1 MGAVAAGSILFALLL
16 IAVAAMV
23 WQEAR
28 RRAASGSPTYVLD
41 EAARFVHARL
51 PEPAAARLAVGD
63 VERILEWGLEHGAV
77 VSRTGSAVLGS
88 GDAMDHVMER
98 AAAGGYDYDPM
109 DVAAVMVNES
119 RYLAAIGAVGD
130 PVEEDET

>member
-1 MGAVAAGSILFALLL
+1 
-16 IAVAAMV
+16 
-23 WQEAR
+23 
-28 RRAASGSPTYVLD
+28 
-41 EAARFVHARL
+41 
-51 PEPAAARLAVGD
+51 
-63 VERILEWGLEHGAV
+63 
-77 VSRTGSAVLGS
+77 
-88 GDAMDHVMER
+88 MDHVMER

>member
-1 MGAVAAGSILFALLL
+1 MGAVAAGSLLIALLL

-28 RRAASGSPTYVLD
+28 RRPASGDPTYVLD
-41 EAARFVHARL
+41 EAARFVHDRL
-51 PEPAAARLAVGD
+51 PAAAAARLTPGD
-63 VERILEWGLEHGAV
+63 VERILEWGLEHGAAA
-77 VSRTGSAVLGS
+77 SREGLAVLGS
-88 GDAMDHVMER
+88 GDAMDYVMEH

>member
-16 IAVAAMV
+16 ITVAAMV

-28 RRAASGSPTYVLD
+28 RRAAAGDAVYVLD
-41 EAARFVHARL
+41 EAARFVHELL
-51 PEPAAARLAVGD
+51 PEGAAARLTAGD
-63 VERILEWGLEHGAV
+63 VERILEWGLEHGAAAA
-77 VSRTGSAVLGS
+77 RTGSAVLGS
-88 GDAMDHVMER
+88 GDAMDYVMER
-98 AAAGGYDYDPM
+98 AEAGGHDYDPM